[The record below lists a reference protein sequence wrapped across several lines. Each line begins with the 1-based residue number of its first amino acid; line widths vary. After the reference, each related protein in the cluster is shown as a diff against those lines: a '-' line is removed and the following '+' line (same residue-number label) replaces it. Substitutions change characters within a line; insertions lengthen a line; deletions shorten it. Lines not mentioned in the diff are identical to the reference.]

1 MKTIKVE
8 CGYRIHINSIDMNG
22 FSGRGCGGLG
32 LTLKD
37 PKLEVCVSI
46 NNGNNHQIE
55 ASYKNKIESFLNKIN
70 NVYNF
75 NNYYKVSVKSEAA
88 EHIGLGS
95 ETQMIFA
102 LASAVLK
109 LHRKRADVDD
119 IALKLQLAG
128 VSGIG
133 YGAYKFGNFI
143 VDSGYL
149 MGENKK
155 DFVSHSLIPPKIIF
169 NNNIPNNWKIL
180 LVTPKKTVSISDE
193 EEDEFFAMYTP
204 VPEDE
209 VKQICY
215 YTFMGV
221 IPAIAEQNY
230 DNFINSLKII
240 TKLGTKK
247 AELKI
252 NEQNT
257 KYILDKLEYMFGFGA
272 LSSLGPTCY
281 TIIDDSKTKIDINE
295 IKKVFKECEIT
306 LTSVRNEKYS
316 IKEVD
321 DEKH

>member
-32 LTLKD
+32 FALKD
-37 PKLEVCVSI
+37 PNLEIYVSI
-46 NNGNNHQIE
+46 INSDKHQVE
-55 ASYKNKIESFLNKIN
+55 AIYNDKIESFLEKIN
-70 NVYNF
+70 CTYKLNS
-75 NNYYKVSVKSEAA
+75 YYKVVVKSEAI
-88 EHIGLGS
+88 EHTGLGS

-102 LASAVLK
+102 LASAILK
-109 LHRKRADVDD
+109 LHHKRVNVDD

-133 YGAYKFGNFI
+133 YGAFKYGNFV
-143 VDSGYL
+143 VDSGYI

-155 DFVSHSLIPPKIIF
+155 DFVSHSKIPPKIIF
-169 NNNIPNNWKIL
+169 NSNLPSNWKVL
-180 LVTPKKTVSISDE
+180 LITPKKVTSISDE
-193 EEDEFFAMYTP
+193 EEDKFFAMYTP

-215 YTFMGV
+215 HTFMGV
-221 IPAIAEQNY
+221 LPAILEKNY
-230 DNFINSLKII
+230 DNFIKSLKII

-252 NEQNT
+252 NELNT
-257 KYILDKLEYMFGFGA
+257 KDILDKLDNLYGFSA

-281 TIIDDSKTKIDINE
+281 TIIDEATTKIDLKE
-295 IKKVFKECEIT
+295 LKRAFKDCDVV
-306 LTSVRNEKYS
+306 LTKFRNEKYHIS
-316 IKEVD
+316 EVSN
-321 DEKH
+321 EKN